1 MYEKICPNC
10 KTTLSSFYNTG
21 MLGCPNCY
29 KAFEKEIELALKKI
43 QGRTFHVGKKPT
55 LDELERELLLEYELL
70 LKEKQKANMEGRF
83 ADMLRITDELLELKE
98 ELKRRGLK

>member
-1 MYEKICPNC
+1 MYEKYCPNC

-29 KAFEKEIELALKKI
+29 IAFEKEIELALKKI
-43 QGRTFHVGKKPT
+43 QGRTFHAGKTPNISNI
-55 LDELERELLLEYELL
+55 DRELLLEYERLL
-70 LKEKQKANMEGRF
+70 NEKQRANIEGRF
-83 ADMLRITDELLELKE
+83 ADMLRFSEELIDLKE